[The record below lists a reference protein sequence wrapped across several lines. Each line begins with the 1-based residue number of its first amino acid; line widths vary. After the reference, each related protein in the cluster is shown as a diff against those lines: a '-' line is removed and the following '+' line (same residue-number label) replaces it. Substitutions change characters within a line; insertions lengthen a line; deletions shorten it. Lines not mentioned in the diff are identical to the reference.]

1 MEYLVVWNHRI
12 GTPGFRMVF
21 LSDVYVGLLT
31 PLTIV
36 ISTINNL
43 VGGLE
48 HHFYGFPFS
57 WEFHNPN

>member
-1 MEYLVVWNHRI
+1 MGIWWFGTI
-12 GTPGFRMVF
+12 GLGHLQDGFSPVM
-21 LSDVYVGLLT
+21 YVGLLT

-48 HHFYGFPFS
+48 HHFCFS
-57 WEFHNPN
+57 IQLGIS